1 MEEELEKVRKTFLD
15 AIKQSTGMSD
25 TSRQMSKA
33 FDAIVKKK
41 QKRELDSLTASD
53 KGKFKMLME
62 KWEVMEER
70 QRSIN

>member
-1 MEEELEKVRKTFLD
+1 
-15 AIKQSTGMSD
+15 
-25 TSRQMSKA
+25 MSKA

>member
-1 MEEELEKVRKTFLD
+1 LEEELEKVRKTFLD

-53 KGKFKMLME
+53 K
-62 KWEVMEER
+62 V
-70 QRSIN
+70 